1 MNVSDQRKIVG
12 VLGGLG
18 PEATLDFFAR
28 VLKATPAERDQD
40 HLRLIIDNNPWVPDR
55 NAAIAGT
62 GPSAGPALAEM
73 ARGLESAGAQFL
85 VMPCNAAHAFQ
96 ADIEAAT
103 SLPFV
108 SLIAETVSEAAR
120 MAPNARRIAI
130 LGARGTL
137 RAGLYSKAFTAAGK
151 DTLSPEGELLDGLM
165 AAIGRVKLGDTGA
178 ETRAAM
184 RAVAQAMIAQ
194 GADAVCA
201 ACTEVPIVLTQAD
214 LEAPLISSTD
224 ALVARTVAIASG
236 AEPLP
241 AK

>member
-1 MNVSDQRKIVG
+1 MSDQRKTVG
-12 VLGGLG
+12 VIGGLG

-28 VLKATPAERDQD
+28 VLKATPAARDQD

-73 ARGLESAGAQFL
+73 ARGLERAGAQFL

-108 SLIAETVSEAAR
+108 SLIAETVREAER
-120 MAPNARRIAI
+120 IAPNAKRIAI

-137 RAGLYSKAFTAAGK
+137 RAGIYDKAFAAAGQG
-151 DTLSPEGELLDGLM
+151 TLSPEGERLDRLM
-165 AAIGRVKLGDTGA
+165 AAIGRVKTGDTGV
-178 ETRAAM
+178 ETRDAM
-184 RAVAQAMIAQ
+184 RAVALEMIAD
-194 GADAVCA
+194 GCDAVCA
-201 ACTEVPIVLTQAD
+201 ACTEVPIVLTQSD
-214 LEAPLISSTD
+214 LDVPLISSTD

-236 AEPLP
+236 VEPLP
-241 AK
+241 QR